1 MSNRRYENG
10 IRTNV
15 KMNDNE
21 TYVKQYFEGSYNL
34 LNTKRKL
41 IK

>member
-1 MSNRRYENG
+1 MSHRRYEIR

-21 TYVKQYFEGSYNL
+21 TYVKQYFEGNYN
-34 LNTKRKL
+34 LNTKRKI